1 MDSFMLMELS
11 MKSRWAFKR
20 SRSKLQSW

>member
-1 MDSFMLMELS
+1 MDSIMLMELS

-20 SRSKLQSW
+20 SRSELQSW